1 MSPDAQAAPAKSM
14 LIIVAHAPLA
24 SALRAV
30 AAHAFPDNTAQVA
43 AIDIA
48 PDQAEPELLVRKMLE
63 AHANEDVLLLTD
75 AFGATP
81 CTACQRA
88 VAGIPR
94 TRVVAGVNVPM
105 LWRTLG
111 RLDLPL
117 DELAQRA
124 LAGAV
129 QGVMQANPTPRQN
142 QPGPKPGHDQVA
154 HHDQQ

>member
-1 MSPDAQAAPAKSM
+1 MSK
-14 LIIVAHAPLA
+14 LLIVAHAPLA
-24 SALRAV
+24 SALCAV
-30 AAHAFPDNTAQVA
+30 AAHTFPERAAWVS
-43 AIDIA
+43 AIDVT
-48 PDQAEPELLVRKMLE
+48 PDQSEPETAVRQALE
-63 AHANEDVLLLTD
+63 ASAGHDVLLLTD

-81 CTACQRA
+81 CTACQLA
-88 VAGIPR
+88 AAGAPR
-94 TRVVAGVNVPM
+94 TRVIAGVNVPM

-111 RLDLPL
+111 NLDLPL

-142 QPGPKPGHDQVA
+142 QPSSRPGHDEVT

>member
-1 MSPDAQAAPAKSM
+1 MPKI
-14 LIIVAHAPLA
+14 LIVAHAPLA

-30 AAHAFPDNTAQVA
+30 AAHAFPERMEQVLA
-43 AIDIA
+43 LDIA
-48 PDQAEPELLVRKMLE
+48 ADQPEPEWAVRQALLALGGQE
-63 AHANEDVLLLTD
+63 VLLLTD

-81 CTACQRA
+81 CTASQRA
-88 VAGIPR
+88 AAASA
-94 TRVVAGVNVPM
+94 RVRLITGVNVPM

-111 RLDLPL
+111 SPELAL

-124 LAGAV
+124 LAGGA

-142 QPGPKPGHDQVA
+142 QPATPTSAHAHIA

>member
-1 MSPDAQAAPAKSM
+1 MSK
-14 LIIVAHAPLA
+14 LLIVAHAPLA

-30 AAHAFPDNTAQVA
+30 AAHAFPEQAGLVSA
-43 AIDIA
+43 VDIG
-48 PDQAEPELLVRKMLE
+48 PDQIEPEALVRRSLE
-63 AHANEDVLLLTD
+63 ALAGHDVLLLTD

-88 VAGIPR
+88 AAGVPR
-94 TRVVAGVNVPM
+94 ARVVAGVNVPM

-111 RLDLPL
+111 NPDLPL

-124 LAGAV
+124 VTGAV

-154 HHDQQ
+154 NHDQQ

>member
-1 MSPDAQAAPAKSM
+1 MSM
-14 LIIVAHAPLA
+14 LLIVAHAPLA

-30 AAHAFPDNTAQVA
+30 AAHAFPEQARLVSVL
-43 AIDIA
+43 DIA
-48 PDQAEPELLVRKMLE
+48 ADQAEPEAAVRQALE
-63 AHANEDVLLLTD
+63 ALAGEDVLVLTD

-88 VAGIPR
+88 AASVPR
-94 TRVVAGVNVPM
+94 ARVVAGVNVPM

-111 RLDLPL
+111 KLDLPL

-124 LAGAV
+124 LAGGV

-142 QPGPKPGHDQVA
+142 QPGPKPEHDQDA
-154 HHDQQ
+154 HHDQ

>member
-1 MSPDAQAAPAKSM
+1 MSK
-14 LIIVAHAPLA
+14 LLIVAHAPLA

-30 AAHAFPDNTAQVA
+30 AAHAFPERAELVL

-48 PDQAEPELLVRKMLE
+48 ADEVGPDARVRQGLE
-63 AHANEDVLLLTD
+63 ALAGHDVLLLTD

-88 VAGIPR
+88 AAGMPR
-94 TRVVAGVNVPM
+94 ARVVTGVNVPM

-111 RLDLPL
+111 SPDLPL

-124 LAGAV
+124 VAGAV

-142 QPGPKPGHDQVA
+142 QPGPRPGHDQVA
-154 HHDQQ
+154 DHDQQ

>member
-1 MSPDAQAAPAKSM
+1 MSK
-14 LIIVAHAPLA
+14 LLIVAHAPLA

-30 AAHAFPDNTAQVA
+30 AAHAFPERA
-43 AIDIA
+43 ALVSAVDVT
-48 PDQAEPELLVRKMLE
+48 PDQSEPETAVRQALE
-63 AHANEDVLLLTD
+63 ALAGHDVLMLTD

-88 VAGIPR
+88 AAGAPR
-94 TRVVAGVNVPM
+94 TRVITGVNVPM

-111 RLDLPL
+111 NPDLPL

-142 QPGPKPGHDQVA
+142 QPSSRPGHDQVT

>member
-1 MSPDAQAAPAKSM
+1 LNKSVPAVSK
-14 LIIVAHAPLA
+14 LLIVAHAPLA

-30 AAHAFPDNTAQVA
+30 AAHAFPELLDAVSA
-43 AIDIA
+43 VDIT
-48 PDQAEPELLVRKMLE
+48 PDQAEPERAVRAALD
-63 AHANEDVLLLTD
+63 ALAPDSVLLLAD

-88 VAGIPR
+88 TAGVPGARI
-94 TRVVAGVNVPM
+94 VVGVNVPM
-105 LWRTLG
+105 LWRSLG
-111 RLDLPL
+111 NLQLPL

-129 QGVMQANPTPRQN
+129 QGVIQANPTPRQN
-142 QPGPKPGHDQVA
+142 QAGPRPAHDQVK

>member
-1 MSPDAQAAPAKSM
+1 M
-14 LIIVAHAPLA
+14 LLIVAHAPLA

-30 AAHAFPDNTAQVA
+30 AAHAFPDLADRVLA
-43 AIDIA
+43 LDIP
-48 PDQAEPELLVRKMLE
+48 PDQPEPDKLVRQALE
-63 AHANEDVLLLTD
+63 PFADQDVLLLTD

-81 CTACQRA
+81 CSACQRA
-88 VAGIPR
+88 AAASPR
-94 TRVVAGVNVPM
+94 VRVVAGVNVPM

-111 RLDLPL
+111 KPDLPL

-142 QPGPKPGHDQVA
+142 QPGPKPGHDQVPPD
-154 HHDQQ
+154 DQQ

>member
-1 MSPDAQAAPAKSM
+1 MSKV
-14 LIIVAHAPLA
+14 LIVAHTPLA

-30 AAHAFPDNTAQVA
+30 AAHAFPERAGLVS

-48 PDQAEPELLVRKMLE
+48 PDHPEPESLVRQGLE
-63 AHANEDVLLLTD
+63 ALAGHDVLLLTD

-88 VAGIPR
+88 AAGAPR
-94 TRVVAGVNVPM
+94 ARVVAGVNVPM

-111 RLDLPL
+111 SPDLPL

-124 LAGAV
+124 VAGAV

-142 QPGPKPGHDQVA
+142 QPGPKPGHDQVS

>member
-1 MSPDAQAAPAKSM
+1 MSK
-14 LIIVAHAPLA
+14 LLIVAHAPLA

-30 AAHAFPDNTAQVA
+30 AAHAFPDQADIVL

-48 PDQAEPELLVRKMLE
+48 PDQAEPEAVVRRSLE
-63 AHANEDVLLLTD
+63 ALAGSDVLLLTD

-88 VAGIPR
+88 AAGVAR
-94 TRVVAGVNVPM
+94 ARVVTGVNVPM

-111 RLDLPL
+111 NPDLPL

-124 LAGAV
+124 VAGAV

-142 QPGPKPGHDQVA
+142 QPGPRPGHDQVS

>member
-1 MSPDAQAAPAKSM
+1 MSK
-14 LIIVAHAPLA
+14 LLIVAHAPLA
-24 SALRAV
+24 SAFRTV
-30 AAHAFPDNTAQVA
+30 ATHAFPDSAGQVLA
-43 AIDIA
+43 LDIA
-48 PDQAEPELLVRKMLE
+48 PDHPDPEQIVRAALEPL
-63 AHANEDVLLLTD
+63 ADQDVLLLTD

-88 VAGIPR
+88 AAAAPR
-94 TRVVAGVNVPM
+94 VRVVAGVNVPM

-111 RLDLPL
+111 KLDLPL

-142 QPGPKPGHDQVA
+142 QPGAKPGHDQVPPD
-154 HHDQQ
+154 DQQ

>member
-1 MSPDAQAAPAKSM
+1 MSM
-14 LIIVAHAPLA
+14 LLIVAHAPLA

-30 AAHAFPDNTAQVA
+30 AAHAFPERVA
-43 AIDIA
+43 LISAIDIS
-48 PDQAEPELLVRKMLE
+48 PDQAEPEAAVLRALE
-63 AHANEDVLLLTD
+63 TMPGEDVLLLTD

-88 VAGIPR
+88 TAGLPR

-111 RLDLPL
+111 SPDLPL

-124 LAGAV
+124 LAGAM

-142 QPGPKPGHDQVA
+142 QPAAKSAHDQVS

>member
-1 MSPDAQAAPAKSM
+1 MTR
-14 LIIVAHAPLA
+14 LLIVAHAPLA

-30 AAHAFPDNTAQVA
+30 AAHAFPDSVGRVA
-43 AIDIA
+43 AIDVL
-48 PDQAEPELLVRKMLE
+48 PDEPEPDARIRRALE
-63 AHANEDVLLLTD
+63 EMAGEDVLLLTD

-88 VAGIPR
+88 AAGEPR
-94 TRVVAGVNVPM
+94 ARVVVGVNVPM

-111 RLDLPL
+111 KADLPL

-142 QPGPKPGHDQVA
+142 QPAAKPGHDQLA
-154 HHDQQ
+154 RHDQQ

>member
-1 MSPDAQAAPAKSM
+1 MSK
-14 LIIVAHAPLA
+14 LLIVAHAPLA

-30 AAHAFPDNTAQVA
+30 AAHAFPERAEIVS

-48 PDQAEPELLVRKMLE
+48 ADEAVPEARVRQCIE
-63 AHANEDVLLLTD
+63 ALAGEDVLLLTD

-88 VAGIPR
+88 SAGMPR
-94 TRVVAGVNVPM
+94 ARVVTGVNVPM

-111 RLDLPL
+111 NPDLPL

-124 LAGAV
+124 VAGAV

-142 QPGPKPGHDQVA
+142 QPGPRTGHDQVA
-154 HHDQQ
+154 DHDQQ

>member
-1 MSPDAQAAPAKSM
+1 MSR
-14 LIIVAHAPLA
+14 LLIVAHAPLA

-30 AAHAFPDNTAQVA
+30 AAHAFPERAGLVSAIDVA
-43 AIDIA
+43 A
-48 PDQAEPELLVRKMLE
+48 DQVEPEASVRRALE
-63 AHANEDVLLLTD
+63 ALAGQEVLLLTD

-88 VAGIPR
+88 AAGLPR

-111 RLDLPL
+111 NPDLPL
-117 DELAQRA
+117 DELVQRA
-124 LAGAV
+124 VAGAV
-129 QGVMQANPTPRQN
+129 QGVIQANPTPRQN
-142 QPGPKPGHDQVA
+142 QPGPRPGHDQVQ

>member
-1 MSPDAQAAPAKSM
+1 MTK
-14 LIIVAHAPLA
+14 LLIVAHAPLA

-30 AAHAFPDNTAQVA
+30 AAHAFPERAENVS

-48 PDQAEPELLVRKMLE
+48 ADEAAPEARVRQGIE
-63 AHANEDVLLLTD
+63 ALAGHDVLLLTD

-88 VAGIPR
+88 AAGMPR
-94 TRVVAGVNVPM
+94 TRVVTGVNVPM

-111 RLDLPL
+111 SPSLAL

-124 LAGAV
+124 VAGAV

-142 QPGPKPGHDQVA
+142 QPGPRPGHDQVSD
-154 HHDQQ
+154 HDQQ

>member
-1 MSPDAQAAPAKSM
+1 MNHRVLAVSK
-14 LIIVAHAPLA
+14 LLIVAHAPLA
-24 SALRAV
+24 GALRSV
-30 AAHAFPDNTAQVA
+30 AAHAFPELIDAVA
-43 AIDIA
+43 AVDITS
-48 PDQAEPELLVRKMLE
+48 DQVEPERAVRAALD
-63 AHANEDVLLLTD
+63 ALASDSVLLLVD

-88 VAGIPR
+88 TAGVPGARI
-94 TRVVAGVNVPM
+94 VVGVNVPM

-111 RLDLPL
+111 NIELPV

-129 QGVMQANPTPRQN
+129 QGVIQANPTPRQN
-142 QPGPKPGHDQVA
+142 QAGPRPAHDQVK

>member
-1 MSPDAQAAPAKSM
+1 MSSM
-14 LIIVAHAPLA
+14 LLIVAHTPLA
-24 SALRAV
+24 TALRAV
-30 AAHAFPDNTAQVA
+30 AAHAFPERVGQVV

-48 PDQAEPELLVRKMLE
+48 PDQAEPEGAVRRVLDGL
-63 AHANEDVLLLTD
+63 AGQDVLLLTD

-88 VAGIPR
+88 TAGVAR
-94 TRVVAGVNVPM
+94 ARLVAGVNVPM

-111 RLDLPL
+111 SPEVTL
-117 DELAQRA
+117 DELVQRA

-129 QGVMQANPTPRQN
+129 QGVLQANPTPMQN
-142 QPGPKPGHDQVA
+142 QPGAKPGHDQVE

>member
-1 MSPDAQAAPAKSM
+1 MS
-14 LIIVAHAPLA
+14 LLLIVAHAPLA

-30 AAHAFPDNTAQVA
+30 AAHAFPELAQHVA
-43 AIDIA
+43 AVDIA
-48 PDQAEPELLVRKMLE
+48 PDEPEPELAVRRAVE
-63 AHANEDVLLLTD
+63 ARPGEDVLLLTD

-81 CTACQRA
+81 CTASQRA
-88 VAGIPR
+88 TAGMPR
-94 TRVVAGVNVPM
+94 TRIVAGVNVPM

-111 RLDLPL
+111 NLALPL

-142 QPGPKPGHDQVA
+142 QSGPKPGHDHLASQ
-154 HHDQQ
+154 DQQ

>member
-1 MSPDAQAAPAKSM
+1 MSK
-14 LIIVAHAPLA
+14 LLIVAHAPLA

-30 AAHAFPDNTAQVA
+30 AAHAFPDQAESVS

-48 PDQAEPELLVRKMLE
+48 PDQPEPEDVVRRSLD
-63 AHANEDVLLLTD
+63 ALAGNDVLLLTD

-88 VAGIPR
+88 ASGAAR
-94 TRVVAGVNVPM
+94 ARVVTGVNVPM

-111 RLDLPL
+111 NPDLPL

-124 LAGAV
+124 VAGAV

-142 QPGPKPGHDQVA
+142 QPGPRPGHDQVS

>member
-1 MSPDAQAAPAKSM
+1 MSR
-14 LIIVAHAPLA
+14 LLIVAHAPLA
-24 SALRAV
+24 SALRTV
-30 AAHAFPDNTAQVA
+30 AAHAFPDRAAEVI
-43 AIDIA
+43 AIDVE
-48 PDQAEPELLVRKMLE
+48 PDHPEPDLAVRSALE
-63 AHANEDVLLLTD
+63 ALAGHDVLLLTD

-81 CTACQRA
+81 CSACQRA
-88 VAGIPR
+88 TAGMPR
-94 TRVVAGVNVPM
+94 ARVVVGVNVPM

-111 RLDLPL
+111 NPDLPL

-142 QPGPKPGHDQVA
+142 QPGAKLSHDQVK

>member
-1 MSPDAQAAPAKSM
+1 MSR
-14 LIIVAHAPLA
+14 LLIVAHAPLA

-30 AAHAFPDNTAQVA
+30 AAHAFPERAQMVS

-48 PDQAEPELLVRKMLE
+48 ADQADPEAEVRRSLE
-63 AHANEDVLLLTD
+63 SLAGHDVLLLTD

-88 VAGIPR
+88 AAGVAQA
-94 TRVVAGVNVPM
+94 RVVAGVNVPM

-111 RLDLPL
+111 NPDLPL

-124 LAGAV
+124 VAGAV
-129 QGVMQANPTPRQN
+129 QGVLQAIPTPRQN
-142 QPGPKPGHDQVA
+142 QGGPRPGHDQVE